1 MFISESLPEPQV
13 DVRGT
18 AGFGAYT
25 KIQENVNMIF
35 FFFPFFMAL
44 LCLFS
49 AAVLLIFWFVC
60 LVRLKHACLKVYLEL
75 KFKLFLL
82 RYVFLKI

>member
-1 MFISESLPEPQV
+1 MFLSHCQSPKWTLEELQVLLLIQRLQES
-13 DVRGT
+13 
-18 AGFGAYT
+18 
-25 KIQENVNMIF
+25 VNMIF
-35 FFFPFFMAL
+35 LFLMAL

-60 LVRLKHACLKVYLEL
+60 LVRLKHACLQVYLEL

-82 RYVFLKI
+82 KYVFLKI